1 MNLTTSTTKQ
11 LLYVLISYC
20 WLVKMDFSR
29 YFTFLS
35 FPFSFSFCLARLTN
49 ESSLLPSSMVHSSLL
64 LDVNSLMIV
73 LLPYT
78 SGVPSSSQRMMH
90 AEQLNPRESF
100 LLGTTLELD
109 RNPRRALASATRS
122 AVEWISRHAKDLN
135 ACSEGERISMPAMAS
150 GKRSEAEVITWLA
163 LDSGE
168 IGGGGDLS
176 AEQNLANAYSSSR
189 RAFLE
194 HFRQACSQLIE
205 GGWPYPRRRGHWAA
219 NPSTEAGAVQRI
231 EQDAGAG
238 QRIEQGRGSQVRD
251 GGDVGGTDWLLMG
264 CPRLG

>member
-1 MNLTTSTTKQ
+1 
-11 LLYVLISYC
+11 
-20 WLVKMDFSR
+20 
-29 YFTFLS
+29 
-35 FPFSFSFCLARLTN
+35 
-49 ESSLLPSSMVHSSLL
+49 
-64 LDVNSLMIV
+64 
-73 LLPYT
+73 
-78 SGVPSSSQRMMH
+78 
-90 AEQLNPRESF
+90 
-100 LLGTTLELD
+100 
-109 RNPRRALASATRS
+109 
-122 AVEWISRHAKDLN
+122 VERISRHVKALS
-135 ACSEGERISMPAMAS
+135 ACSEGERIPMPAMAS
-150 GKRSEAEVITWLA
+150 GKRFEAEVITWLA
-163 LDSGE
+163 LDSCE